1 MIMTFD
7 ELKDFLVGRMRM
19 SHIYQPVMIK
29 HLLESNGSSS
39 DKNIANS
46 LQVYDPSQI
55 EYYQQVTNNMVGKV
69 LKNHRVVEKK
79 GNVYWLT
86 AFNQLSETEKASLVE
101 ICNNK
106 IDAYIQKRGDAIW
119 KHRRRSREAVSG
131 TIRYEVLKRAQFRCE
146 LCGISANEKSLEV
159 DHIIPINSGGPNS
172 IHNYQALCYSCN
184 AMKGDRDNADFRGVD
199 HKYRHREDGCLFCT
213 IPKDR
218 IVVENHLAMV
228 IYDKFPVTNH
238 HALIIPKR
246 HFKEYFEINQA
257 ELNSVNALMQ
267 STRSNLMIADNT
279 IQGFNVGIN
288 SGHYA
293 GQTIMHTHIHL
304 IPRRK
309 GDLENP
315 RGGIRN
321 VIPGMGDYQS

>member
-1 MIMTFD
+1 MTFE
-7 ELKDFLVGRMRM
+7 ELKNFLVGKMKM

-29 HLLESNGSSS
+29 HLIESNGSSS
-39 DKNIANS
+39 DKSIANS
-46 LQVYDPSQI
+46 LQIYDPSQI
-55 EYYQQVTNNMVGKV
+55 EYYQQVTNKMVGKV
-69 LKNHRVVEKK
+69 LRSHQIVEKK
-79 GNVYWLT
+79 GNTYLLT
-86 AFNQLSETEKASLVE
+86 AFNKLSEIEKASLIE

-106 IDAYIQKRGDAIW
+106 IDAYIKKRGDAIW
-119 KHRRRSREAVSG
+119 SHRRRSREVISG

-159 DHIIPINSGGPNS
+159 DHILPIKLGGPNN

-184 AMKGDRDNADFRGVD
+184 AMKRDRDNTDFRGVE
-199 HKYRHREDGCLFCT
+199 HKYHHREEDCLFCS

-218 IVVENHLAMV
+218 IVEENHLALV

-246 HFKEYFEINQA
+246 HFREYFEINQA

-267 STRSNLMIADNT
+267 SIRSGLMTTDSSIK
-279 IQGFNVGIN
+279 GFNVGIN
-288 SGHYA
+288 SGIHA
-293 GQTIMHTHIHL
+293 GQTIMHSHIHL
-304 IPRRK
+304 IPRRE
-309 GDLENP
+309 GDIINP

-321 VIPGMGDYQS
+321 VIPGKGDYNFP